1 MEAEDQKFCEIMD
14 NIAQAVYHMDDDEA
28 RPIINKFLIEYP
40 ELLEIHNK
48 EWYYKYC

>member
-14 NIAQAVYHMDDDEA
+14 NIAQAVYHMEDEEA
-28 RPIINKFLIEYP
+28 QPIIDEFLNNYP
-40 ELLEIHNK
+40 ELLMIHGK